1 VKFIYRLTDLCEYC
15 EKAKS
20 LKQKINKIIKDEN
33 YEIKANYD
41 LNELIQFLVEATSAN
56 RCEYSLVFED
66 LKMQELDV
74 RFQKLKENI
83 SHIKDF
89 EQILFHQNV
98 ARAQRM
104 AYKNHHENLNQLK
117 ETLLIE
123 IDFKQKIVIGMSP
136 RQVNKEFYE
145 QQVRSCLGKLLF
157 LL

>member
-1 VKFIYRLTDLCEYC
+1 
-15 EKAKS
+15 
-20 LKQKINKIIKDEN
+20 
-33 YEIKANYD
+33 
-41 LNELIQFLVEATSAN
+41 
-56 RCEYSLVFED
+56 
-66 LKMQELDV
+66 M
-74 RFQKLKENI
+74 
-83 SHIKDF
+83 
-89 EQILFHQNV
+89 FHQNV

-117 ETLLIE
+117 EALLIE